1 MDSETTWKHRQELV
15 SALRNRIDDHSER
28 TRMHVVN
35 VLHHVLTDLSI
46 LKMSRKE
53 DVFSDSDFKQITN
66 ALLER
71 FDDGKDEVRELT
83 SGAVR
88 ALVEC
93 LDDRHQDLYGDI
105 LDTALLHLDDRN
117 ERLQQQVADLLQGI
131 SGFNKTAFMEKV
143 QAVDTQFVGKRT
155 LAILTNLKE
164 Q

>member
-46 LKMSRKE
+46 LKMSKKE
-53 DVFSDSDFKQITN
+53 DEFSDSDFKQITN

-93 LDDRHQDLYGDI
+93 LDDRHQDLFAQIVDM
-105 LDTALLHLDDRN
+105 ALLHLDDRN
-117 ERLQQQVADLLQGI
+117 EHLQQQVADLLRDI
-131 SGFNKTAFMEKV
+131 SGYDKKTFSEKIN
-143 QAVDTQFVGKRT
+143 AVNADNVR
-155 LAILTNLKE
+155 KE
-164 Q
+164 